1 MQKQLLAV
9 LSFVNKVYSS
19 VADPERFGIRI
30 RKDPGFS
37 NTVDPD
43 PEFYPDPGFYPDP
56 DPYIKKRN
64 ISQLVP
70 SIFYE
75 INFFENC
82 K

>member
-1 MQKQLLAV
+1 MIVDSKLCEQVGISNKQCCG
-9 LSFVNKVYSS
+9 SGS
-19 VADPERFGIRI
+19 GIRI

-37 NTVDPD
+37 NTKD
-43 PEFYPDPGFYPDP
+43 PDPGFYPDP
-56 DPYIKKRN
+56 DPYIKKRT